1 MNINNF
7 VYWVLIT
14 FASTL
19 IVTVFLWFVAITNDV
34 ELARGSGVVLGKTEV
49 VIKTNKEVK
58 DTFDTLSTPK
68 YFEPT
73 ILSIETI
80 GIRNGQINP
89 VSVTDEGAMEV
100 PINPDYVGWYKA
112 GPKVGEGGNLVLAG
126 HYDWY
131 YGQKGIFYDLSK
143 LLVGDKVRIFD
154 SVGRV
159 HTYIV
164 YETLY
169 VKNQDEYAVKEAF
182 RDTLNPELTLI
193 TCGGVWN
200 SELETYDKRFL
211 VKARLVE

>member
-1 MNINNF
+1 
-7 VYWVLIT
+7 
-14 FASTL
+14 
-19 IVTVFLWFVAITNDV
+19 
-34 ELARGSGVVLGKTEV
+34 
-49 VIKTNKEVK
+49 
-58 DTFDTLSTPK
+58 
-68 YFEPT
+68 
-73 ILSIETI
+73 
-80 GIRNGQINP
+80 
-89 VSVTDEGAMEV
+89 
-100 PINPDYVGWYKA
+100 
-112 GPKVGEGGNLVLAG
+112 LVLAG

-143 LLVGDKVRIFD
+143 LLIDDKVHIFD

-200 SELETYDKRFL
+200 NELETYDKRFL